1 MSDLIRKVV
10 SVTDR
15 LLTVDEVAEMTR
27 LSVATLRWMR
37 HDKRG
42 PRAGKLGR
50 RLVYK
55 ESDVLTWI
63 DEQFEHDGTPA

>member
-1 MSDLIRKVV
+1 M
-10 SVTDR
+10 TDR
-15 LLTVDEVAEMTR
+15 LLTVEEVAEMTR

-55 ESDVLTWI
+55 ESEVLAWV
-63 DEQFEHDGTPA
+63 DAHFEDGTPAA